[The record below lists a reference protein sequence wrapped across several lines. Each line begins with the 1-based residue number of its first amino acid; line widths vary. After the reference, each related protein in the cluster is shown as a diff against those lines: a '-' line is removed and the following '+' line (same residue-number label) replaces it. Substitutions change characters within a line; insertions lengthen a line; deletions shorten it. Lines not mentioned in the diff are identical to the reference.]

1 MFRCVNFTR
10 SRLRLDHSIVVYLMG
25 PQNQFV
31 TYLGSNLDEH
41 AMTDIIL
48 DEISHDIKKSTFVK

>member
-1 MFRCVNFTR
+1 
-10 SRLRLDHSIVVYLMG
+10 MG